1 MVWNVIMED
10 EEVQALS
17 ELKPVCPECNS
28 KNVAWIFWGYPG
40 NIKTIEEDLDK
51 EEIILGGCLVSDHDP
66 KWECNE
72 CHHRWGERDE

>member
-1 MVWNVIMED
+1 MED
-10 EEVQALS
+10 EEIQALT
-17 ELKPVCPECNS
+17 ELKPVCPECKS